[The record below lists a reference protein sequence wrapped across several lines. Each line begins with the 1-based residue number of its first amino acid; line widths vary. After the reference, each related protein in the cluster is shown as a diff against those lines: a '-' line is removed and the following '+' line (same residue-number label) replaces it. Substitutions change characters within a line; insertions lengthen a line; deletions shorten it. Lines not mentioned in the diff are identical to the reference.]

1 MEALPSVVSP
11 HDRRYHEQDAPE
23 ISDADYDALR
33 WRNEAIEAAFPELM
47 RADSPS
53 QRVGAEPAAGFGKV
67 RHKVPMLS
75 LANAFETTDVEEF
88 LARIA
93 RFLGLAQEEAVEIM
107 AEPKIDGLS
116 CALRYEHGKLVQ
128 GATRGDGPTE
138 IGRAQV

>member
-1 MEALPSVVSP
+1 
-11 HDRRYHEQDAPE
+11 PE

-33 WRNEAIEAAFPELM
+33 RRNEAIEARYPELM

-53 QRVGAEPAAGFGKV
+53 RRVGAEPAAGFGKV

-75 LANAFETTDVEEF
+75 LGNAFATDDVEEF

-93 RFLGLAQEEAVEIM
+93 RFLGLTREEAVEIM

-116 CALRYEHGKLVQ
+116 CALRYEQ
-128 GATRGDGPTE
+128 G
-138 IGRAQV
+138 

>member
-1 MEALPSVVSP
+1 
-11 HDRRYHEQDAPE
+11 
-23 ISDADYDALR
+23 
-33 WRNEAIEAAFPELM
+33 M

-93 RFLGLAQEEAVEIM
+93 RFLGLAKEEAVEIM

-128 GATRGDGPTE
+128 GATRGAGPD
-138 IGRAQV
+138 RKSPRLHSSH

>member
-1 MEALPSVVSP
+1 
-11 HDRRYHEQDAPE
+11 
-23 ISDADYDALR
+23 
-33 WRNEAIEAAFPELM
+33 M

-93 RFLGLAQEEAVEIM
+93 RFLGLAKEEAVEIM

-128 GATRGDGPTE
+128 GATRGDGTTGE
-138 IGRAQV
+138 DITANVRTLADQIGRASCRERVCQYV